1 MTKKILLFILAFGI
15 IFTPTI
21 FVLASPIVPDCGKVV
36 GDTIENPCDF
46 NYLIKLINNI
56 ITFLLIDLA
65 TPLFALI
72 IIYTGWLYLSAGENS
87 GNITKAKSIFKN
99 AIIGYV
105 VALASWLIVKT
116 ILTSLGFQP
125 GGIATFFD
133 YLK

>member
-1 MTKKILLFILAFGI
+1 MI
-15 IFTPTI
+15 IFTPPAL
-21 FVLASPIVPDCGKVV
+21 VLGANGIVPDCGKVV
-36 GDTIENPCDF
+36 KDVVQNPCDF
-46 NYLIKLINNI
+46 EDLMILINNV
-56 ITFLLIDLA
+56 ITFLVITLA

-87 GNITKAKSIFKN
+87 GNITKAKSIFRN

-105 VALASWLIVKT
+105 VALSSWLIVKT